1 MLFAA
6 NKHRYGASVHLTSG
20 YPTNQELARRIWNWT
35 NRVDKRKRLPCRIQ
49 APGSGIF
56 ESAALVSE
64 DIDDESV

>member
-1 MLFAA
+1 L
-6 NKHRYGASVHLTSG
+6 SG
-20 YPTNQELARRIWNWT
+20 YPTNQELARRMWNWT

-49 APGSGIF
+49 ALGSGIF